1 LKFLAIQSQIK
12 CPTNQIKFST
22 LKMRKIT
29 KQPFDYYLFL
39 DFEANCL
46 ENDESFF
53 REIIEFP
60 FVMVDSSTLKIEK
73 EFKTFVKPT
82 VNKEITK
89 FCTELTGITQV
100 NKSLNST

>member
-1 LKFLAIQSQIK
+1 LKKFFLKKS
-12 CPTNQIKFST
+12 TNQNNFST
-22 LKMRKIT
+22 LKMSKIT

-46 ENDESFF
+46 ENDETFF

-60 FVMVDSSTLKIEK
+60 IVMVNSTTLKIEK

-100 NKSLNST
+100 NKFVNSTLEKC

>member
-1 LKFLAIQSQIK
+1 MK
-12 CPTNQIKFST
+12 
-22 LKMRKIT
+22 KIT

-46 ENDESFF
+46 ENDETFF

-60 FVMVDSSTLKIEK
+60 IVMVNSSTLEIEK

-82 VNKEITK
+82 VNKEITE
-89 FCTELTGITQV
+89 FCTNLTGITQV
-100 NKSLNST
+100 IKIQNEL